1 MTHSLHRFGDRESL
15 REDFVWLTYQTKGV
29 NDKNLAPIMREIV
42 AIAEESGT
50 INWGD
55 VKTGSV
61 LAVSAG
67 EIKSRLKDS
76 SRIRGV
82 FTSRQQVVEFLKRLK
97 ERDFGQSVVI
107 SGLLDEVL
115 AACREAGLTPHTIN
129 FSLGIW
135 GKKELLPEED
145 ILAITSMCGHH
156 LISPNLVRTL
166 RERVRAGRLSA
177 EKAARTLGR
186 LCPCGI
192 FNPERTRRLLE
203 GTPAQPVAD

>member
-15 REDFVWLTYQTKGV
+15 REDFVWLTYQTKGI
-29 NDKNLAPIMREIV
+29 NDKNLAPVMREIV
-42 AIAEESGT
+42 AIAEESGS

-115 AACREAGLTPHTIN
+115 AACREAGVKPHTIN

-145 ILAITSMCGHH
+145 VLAITSMCGHH
-156 LISPNLVRTL
+156 LISANLVHTL

-177 EKAARTLGR
+177 DKAARALGR

-203 GTPAQPVAD
+203 GTPAQPITD